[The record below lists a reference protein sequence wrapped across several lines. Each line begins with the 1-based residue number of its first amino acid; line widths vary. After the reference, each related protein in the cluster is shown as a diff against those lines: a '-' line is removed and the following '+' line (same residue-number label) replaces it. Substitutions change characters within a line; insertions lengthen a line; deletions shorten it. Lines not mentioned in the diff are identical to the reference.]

1 MEIPKELKNDIW
13 DYCRNNNITNI
24 DEFSLKLLKQ
34 GFTIEKFGATPIQK
48 TIEVEKIVEKI
59 IEKPVEK
66 IVEVPVEKSVE
77 KDVVVTDNS
86 QIKELADK
94 INELQDK
101 LLEQQTEAKSRIRDL
116 QINLDA
122 KSKELEMTQ
131 KLLAEEKNKHKKDL
145 YGEG

>member
-66 IVEVPVEKSVE
+66 IVEVPVEKIVE
-77 KDVVVTDNS
+77 KEVVVTDNS

-101 LLEQQTEAKSRIRDL
+101 LLEQQTEAKSRIKDL

>member
-66 IVEVPVEKSVE
+66 IVEVPVEKIVE
-77 KDVVVTDNS
+77 KEVVVTDNS

-122 KSKELEMTQ
+122 KSKELEITQ

>member
-24 DEFSLKLLKQ
+24 DEFTLKLIKQ
-34 GFTIEKFGATPIQK
+34 GFTVEKFGATPIQK

-59 IEKPVEK
+59 IEVPVDK
-66 IVEVPVEKSVE
+66 IIEVPVEKIIE
-77 KDVVVTDNS
+77 KEVVVTDNS

-101 LLEQQTEAKSRIRDL
+101 LLEQQTEANSRIREL
-116 QINLDA
+116 QTNLDA

>member
-66 IVEVPVEKSVE
+66 IVEVPVEKIVE
-77 KDVVVTDNS
+77 KEVIVTDNS

-94 INELQDK
+94 INVLQNK

-122 KSKELEMTQ
+122 KSKELEMSQ

>member
-34 GFTIEKFGATPIQK
+34 GFTIEKFGATPVQK
-48 TIEVEKIVEKI
+48 TVEVEKIVEKI

-66 IVEVPVEKSVE
+66 IVEVPVEKIVE
-77 KDVVVTDNS
+77 KEVVVTDNS

-101 LLEQQTEAKSRIRDL
+101 LLEQQTEANSRIKDL
-116 QINLDA
+116 QTNLDA

>member
-66 IVEVPVEKSVE
+66 IVEVPVEKIVE
-77 KDVVVTDNS
+77 KEVVVTDNS

-122 KSKELEMTQ
+122 KSKELEVSQ

>member
-34 GFTIEKFGATPIQK
+34 GFTIEKFGATPVQK
-48 TIEVEKIVEKI
+48 TVEVEKIVEKI

-66 IVEVPVEKSVE
+66 IVEVPVEKIVE
-77 KDVVVTDNS
+77 KEVVVTDNS

-101 LLEQQTEAKSRIRDL
+101 LLEQQTEASSRIRDL
-116 QINLDA
+116 QTNLDT
-122 KSKELEMTQ
+122 KSKELEMIQ

>member
-34 GFTIEKFGATPIQK
+34 GFTIEKFGATPVQK
-48 TIEVEKIVEKI
+48 TVEVEKIVEKI

-66 IVEVPVEKSVE
+66 IVEVPVEKIVE
-77 KDVVVTDNS
+77 KEVVVTDNS

-101 LLEQQTEAKSRIRDL
+101 LLEQQTEANSRIRDL
-116 QINLDA
+116 QTNLDA
-122 KSKELEMTQ
+122 KSKELEMTK

>member
-66 IVEVPVEKSVE
+66 IVEVPVEKIVE
-77 KDVVVTDNS
+77 KEVVVTDNS